1 MLQLFRTNLFH
12 CYRPA
17 TAAKAFLNQKRPPFI
32 TASIIRM
39 STSTTATVKDMTP
52 VELNQL
58 IRKQH
63 KDDPCR
69 KHLKLIDA
77 RERHE
82 IESFGRI
89 ESASNIP
96 HTIFMNDIDTY
107 SAALNEYE
115 KDSTVNYYL

>member
-12 CYRPA
+12 CYKPA
-17 TAAKAFLNQKRPPFI
+17 TAAKAVLNQKRSPFI

-39 STSTTATVKDMTP
+39 LSTSTTATVKDMTP

-63 KDDPCR
+63 KDDPFR
-69 KHLKLIDA
+69 KDLKLIDA

-96 HTIFMNDIDTY
+96 HNIFKNDIDTY
-107 SAALNEYE
+107 TAALDE
-115 KDSTVNYYL
+115 